1 MEIIVVELIDNKYEG
16 LNVPSNLIDDVKYIE
31 TIVINP
37 YDHLVLSAFIQNPE
51 LKEHLFKDVVDG
63 EEVILDNLEQTI
75 AKQKLIEYLNK

>member
-31 TIVINP
+31 TIVVNP
-37 YDHLVLSAFIQNPE
+37 HDDLVLNAFIKDPG
-51 LKEHLFKDVVDG
+51 LKEHLAED
-63 EEVILDNLEQTI
+63 LEQTI